1 MAFIDYYK
9 ILGVDRNIPQDQVR
23 EAYRKR
29 AKQFH
34 PDLHPND
41 PKAKAKF
48 QALNEAYDVISD
60 PESVRSTT
68 SMARNGARLTLMLN
82 KVELAE
88 LMATSTGA
96 RMVEQVEEALLS
108 RVSTSRDSE
117 LERVAS
123 QVSSRTFLEPRQ
135 VVHHAHATAHARIV
149 AR

>member
-34 PDLHPND
+34 PDL
-41 PKAKAKF
+41 
-48 QALNEAYDVISD
+48 
-60 PESVRSTT
+60 
-68 SMARNGARLTLMLN
+68 
-82 KVELAE
+82 
-88 LMATSTGA
+88 
-96 RMVEQVEEALLS
+96 QVEEALLS